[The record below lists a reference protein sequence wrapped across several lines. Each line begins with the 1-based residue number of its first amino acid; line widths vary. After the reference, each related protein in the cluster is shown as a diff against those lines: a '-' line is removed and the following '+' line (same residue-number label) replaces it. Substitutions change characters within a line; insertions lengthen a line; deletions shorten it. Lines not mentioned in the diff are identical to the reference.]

1 MNTNRLLGLYIST
14 LPKISFK
21 DRLMITIQGKVL
33 PIHTITISKVS
44 EFVLEI
50 DLEKA
55 WKELDLESGWS
66 NEVEVK
72 IYINPA
78 E

>member
-1 MNTNRLLGLYIST
+1 MLTPIAGLYIST
-14 LPKISFK
+14 LPKMSFE

-33 PIHTITISKVS
+33 PVHTISVSKVS

-50 DLEKA
+50 DIETA
-55 WKELDLESGWS
+55 WKELDLNSGWS